1 MTAPT
6 DRLGQTVTADPRHIC
21 LDLADGFS
29 DIPLFGSMGVSPMSS
44 TGVSLGALTGPP
56 VGLFG
61 IASEQH
67 GRDGRAT
74 HGQVL
79 GTPNGDARAAAK
91 TA

>member
-6 DRLGQTVTADPRHIC
+6 DRLGHTVTVDPCHIC

-29 DIPLFGSMGVSPMSS
+29 DIPLSGSMGVSPMST
-44 TGVSLGALTGPP
+44 TGVSP
-56 VGLFG
+56 VGFFG
-61 IASEQH
+61 ITGDQH

-74 HGQVL
+74 HGQ
-79 GTPNGDARAAAK
+79 DARAAAK